1 MKKIIVLVG
10 ICCLIIQLSSLH
22 AQSKTERVEEKVKSG
37 GGSGSSSES
46 DSDSVFGFFL
56 ELFFDVMPDLFYIQK
71 YSPQEYN
78 AFYNPYP
85 FFPASYSTNGLRSYE
100 SNKLYA
106 LQFDLD
112 NSHYL
117 FNQTD
122 QNLALSGKWSFGY
135 WGVDASYRRWAEQGA
150 PITMHQFQASL
161 ERKMRFFPHSE
172 AGVQLG
178 YQGFGLR
185 GNRYNGVVLGFESDY
200 YWFKP
205 VSFQFNYAG
214 SLIGTRNSDS
224 ILPVSTLQTGAR
236 YHFQN
241 AALGAYYQR
250 LNFDGIVFNSFNI
263 GLSVYF

>member
-1 MKKIIVLVG
+1 MKKIIVLTG
-10 ICCLIIQLSSLH
+10 IFGLLIQFPNVQ

-37 GGSGSSSES
+37 GDSGSSSDS
-46 DSDSVFGFFL
+46 DSDSIVGFFF
-56 ELFFDVMPDLFYIQK
+56 ELFFDLLPDLFYIQK
-71 YSPQEYN
+71 YSPQEYH

-85 FFPASYSTNGLRSYE
+85 YFPASYSTNGLRSYE
-100 SNKLYA
+100 SNKLFA

-135 WGVDASYRRWAEQGA
+135 WGVDASYRRWAERGA
-150 PITMHQFQASL
+150 PIAMHQFQVAV

-185 GNRYNGVVLGFESDY
+185 GVRYNGAVLGFESDY

-205 VSFQFNYAG
+205 ISFQFNYAG
-214 SLIGTRNSDS
+214 SLIAAHKSEN

-250 LNFDGIVFNSFNI
+250 LNFDGVVFNSFNI